1 VKFFF
6 IKNEAW
12 KDECDVGSVWG
23 HMLDLWLNRN
33 DFVFNNSLISSP
45 RAIGFR
51 LLSFLQ
57 HWGGRGADGGQECA
71 AAGR

>member
-1 VKFFF
+1 M
-6 IKNEAW
+6 
-12 KDECDVGSVWG
+12 SVTWVLFG
-23 HMLDLWLNRN
+23 AICWTLWLNRN